1 MIFGALD
8 GGGAP
13 RTLSG
18 RSPDSSGRSVGGAVE
33 PLKPGVQSS
42 RHLGAAIADREDLNA
57 PWVRPPSPGILPRQ
71 TNDLAVMVEDD
82 TSDCITGLEDQ
93 RDRDHGVIAGLA
105 GVRDSH
111 ALEGASGVGQK

>member
-1 MIFGALD
+1 M
-8 GGGAP
+8 
-13 RTLSG
+13 
-18 RSPDSSGRSVGGAVE
+18 GGAVE

-57 PWVRPPSPGILPRQ
+57 PWVQPPSPGILPRQ
-71 TNDLAVMVEDD
+71 TSDLAVMVEDD

-105 GVRDSH
+105 GIRDSH